1 MGRTSSF
8 FWTWSFVSAA
18 FAHLAVDEIP
28 WVKELQGRGLKGEAT
43 SSRGC
48 FNGKGVK
55 HWGAEASKDFEG
67 WIPLTLMDF
76 VPVNRSFYIQ
86 VPKGVGSEWPAPLL
100 FGLHSQGDQ
109 ADVYAASHEFGAF
122 GKALNFI
129 TVYPQGREKWWG
141 DGCNMSF
148 VTCCGMLQ
156 HVAEIFRPNWGFH
169 RWFPTC
175 LPVLSHPTWHSDR
188 EPTRIGRCRSG
199 RR

>member
-1 MGRTSSF
+1 MGRSSIF
-8 FWTWSFVSAA
+8 FSSFVSAA
-18 FAHLAVDEIP
+18 LAHLVDEIP
-28 WVKELQGRGLKGEAT
+28 WVKDLQGRGLKGDGEAT

-55 HWGAEASKDFEG
+55 HWGAEPLKDFEG

-109 ADVYAASHEFGAF
+109 ADIYAASHEFGAF

-129 TVYPQGREKWWG
+129 TVYPQGRE
-141 DGCNMSF
+141 
-148 VTCCGMLQ
+148 T
-156 HVAEIFRPNWGFH
+156 
-169 RWFPTC
+169 
-175 LPVLSHPTWHSDR
+175 
-188 EPTRIGRCRSG
+188 
-199 RR
+199 